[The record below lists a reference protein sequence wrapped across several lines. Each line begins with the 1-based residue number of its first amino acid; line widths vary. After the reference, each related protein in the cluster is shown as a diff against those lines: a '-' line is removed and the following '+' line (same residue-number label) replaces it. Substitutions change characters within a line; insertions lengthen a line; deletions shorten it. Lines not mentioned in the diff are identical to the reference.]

1 MEQVLSS
8 MKFEEYYWHDS
19 EIRSIKI
26 DRKEPGKNDTIL
38 FDIDWYDK
46 GSGILVFEDVYWAR
60 LNLNFG
66 VVAPEC
72 IDSAFIAN
80 SNDADVVNFNE
91 MWKDGLPDLVLT
103 CFVIK
108 TSSTGTEI
116 KIIAKSFNVTL

>member
-1 MEQVLSS
+1 
-8 MKFEEYYWHDS
+8 MKFEDYYWHDS
-19 EIRSIKI
+19 EIRSIEI

-38 FDIDWYDK
+38 FNIDWYDK

-72 IDSAFIAN
+72 IDSAFVAN
-80 SNDADVVNFNE
+80 TNDTDLISFNQI
-91 MWKDGLPDLVLT
+91 WKDRLADLVLT

-116 KIIAKSFNVTL
+116 KIIAKNFNVTVQK